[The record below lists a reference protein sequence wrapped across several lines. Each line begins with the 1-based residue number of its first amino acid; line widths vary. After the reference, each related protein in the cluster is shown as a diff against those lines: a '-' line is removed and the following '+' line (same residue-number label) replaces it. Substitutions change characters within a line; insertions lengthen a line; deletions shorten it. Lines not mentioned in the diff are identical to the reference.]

1 MKILIA
7 PDKFRESLSSIEAA
21 KSIEK
26 GIKKVNKN
34 IETVL
39 CPIADCGEGTVD
51 ALVAA
56 TSGRHVICDATG
68 PLGEKISAKYG
79 ILGDNKTAVVEM
91 AAASGL
97 LLVPKSK
104 RNPLYTTTYGTGDMI
119 KSALDFGAGK
129 VIVGIGGSSTTDGGM
144 GMAQA
149 LGIKFYDKEGNEL
162 GYGGVQLEKL
172 FRIDIKN
179 RDPRVADTIFEIAC
193 DVDNPLTGLKGAAY
207 VYSPQKGAKPDEV
220 KRLDE
225 GLKNFTK
232 VIKKGLGKDIE
243 NLKGAGA
250 AGGLGAGLVA
260 FLDAKLRPGIDIV
273 IDTINLRKRMEN
285 VDLAITG
292 EGSTDAQTLM
302 GKAPTGVIGVAK
314 ELKIPVV
321 IISGSVADDR
331 SKLHESGVDAIFSI
345 IPRPISLNKSLKNAS
360 LFLEKAAEEV
370 IRLFITA
377 KEKYS

>member
-7 PDKFRESLSSIEAA
+7 PDKFRESLSSINVA
-21 KSIEK
+21 KAIER
-26 GIKKVNKN
+26 GIKKVDKN

-39 CPIADCGEGTVD
+39 CPIADGGEGTVD

-56 TSGRHVICDATG
+56 TSGRYVICDATG

-79 ILGDNKTAVVEM
+79 VLGDNKTAVVEM

-97 LLVPKSK
+97 WLVPQDK
-104 RNPLYTTTYGTGDMI
+104 RNPLYTTTYGTGDMVR
-119 KSALDFGAGK
+119 SALDFGVGK

-162 GYGGVQLEKL
+162 GYGGIQLEKL
-172 FRIDIKN
+172 YKIDMKN
-179 RDPRVADTIFEIAC
+179 RDPRVNRTIFEVAC
-193 DVDNPLTGLKGAAY
+193 DVDNPLTGSNGAAY
-207 VYSPQKGAKPDEV
+207 VYSPQKGANPDEV

-225 GLKNFTK
+225 GLKNFAK
-232 VIKKGLGKDIE
+232 VIKKDLGKDVE

-260 FLDAKLRPGIDIV
+260 FLDAKLRLGVAIV
-273 IDTINLRKRMEN
+273 METINLRKRMEN

-292 EGSTDAQTLM
+292 EGSTDIQTLM
-302 GKAPTGVIGVAK
+302 GKAPTGVINIAK
-314 ELKIPVV
+314 ELKVPVV
-321 IISGSVADDR
+321 IISGSVADDM

-345 IPRPISLNKSLKNAS
+345 VPRPISLEESFRNAS
-360 LFLEKAAEEV
+360 LYLEKTAEEV
-370 IRLFITA
+370 IRLFTA
-377 KEKYS
+377 AKRK

>member
-7 PDKFRESLSSIEAA
+7 PDKFRESLSSIKVA
-21 KSIEK
+21 KAIER
-26 GIKKVNKN
+26 GIKKVDKN

-39 CPIADCGEGTVD
+39 CPIADGGEGTVD

-56 TSGRHVICDATG
+56 TSGRYVICDATG
-68 PLGEKISAKYG
+68 PLGEKISVKYG
-79 ILGDNKTAVVEM
+79 VLGDNKTAVVEM

-97 LLVPKSK
+97 WLVPQDK
-104 RNPLYTTTYGTGDMI
+104 RNPLYTTTYGTGDMVR
-119 KSALDFGAGK
+119 SALDFGVGK

-162 GYGGVQLEKL
+162 GHGGIQLEKL
-172 FRIDIKN
+172 YKVDMKN
-179 RDPRVADTIFEIAC
+179 RDPRVSRTIFEVAC
-193 DVDNPLTGLKGAAY
+193 DVDNPLTGSKGAAY
-207 VYSPQKGAKPDEV
+207 VYSPQKGANPDEV

-232 VIKKGLGKDIE
+232 VIKRDLGKDVE

-260 FLDAKLRPGIDIV
+260 FLDAKLRPGVDIV
-273 IDTINLRKRMEN
+273 METINLRKRIEN

-292 EGSTDAQTLM
+292 EGSTDIQTLM
-302 GKAPTGVIGVAK
+302 GKAPTGIINIAK
-314 ELKIPVV
+314 ELKVPVV
-321 IISGSVADDR
+321 IISGSVADDM

-345 IPRPISLNKSLKNAS
+345 VPRPISLKESFRNAS
-360 LFLEKAAEEV
+360 LYLEKTAEEV
-370 IRLFITA
+370 IRLFTA
-377 KEKYS
+377 AKRK

>member
-7 PDKFRESLSSIEAA
+7 PDKFRESLSSIKAA
-21 KSIEK
+21 KAIER
-26 GIKKVNKN
+26 GIKKVDTN

-39 CPIADCGEGTVD
+39 CPIADGGEGTVD

-56 TSGRHVICDATG
+56 TSGRYVICDATG

-79 ILGDNKTAVVEM
+79 VLGDNKTAVVEM

-97 LLVPKSK
+97 WLVLQDK

-119 KSALDFGAGK
+119 RSALDFGVGK

-162 GYGGVQLEKL
+162 GYGGIQLERLYK
-172 FRIDIKN
+172 IDMKN
-179 RDPRVADTIFEIAC
+179 IDPKVNRTIFEVAC
-193 DVDNPLTGLKGAAY
+193 DVDNSLTGSKGAAY
-207 VYSPQKGAKPDEV
+207 VYSPQKGANPDEV

-225 GLKNFTK
+225 GLRNFAK
-232 VIKKGLGKDIE
+232 VIKRDLGKDVE

-260 FLDAKLRPGIDIV
+260 FLDAKLRPGVDIV
-273 IDTINLRKRMEN
+273 METINLRKRIED

-292 EGSTDAQTLM
+292 EGSTDIQTLM
-302 GKAPTGVIGVAK
+302 GKAPTGVINIAK
-314 ELKIPVV
+314 EFKVPVV
-321 IISGSVADDR
+321 IISGSVANDM

-345 IPRPISLNKSLKNAS
+345 VPRPISLKESFRNAS
-360 LFLEKAAEEV
+360 LYLEKTAEEV
-370 IRLFITA
+370 IRLFIAA
-377 KEKYS
+377 KRK

>member
-39 CPIADCGEGTVD
+39 CPIADGGEGTVD

-97 LLVPKSK
+97 WLVPQDK

-119 KSALDFGAGK
+119 RSALDFGVGK

-162 GYGGVQLEKL
+162 GYGGIQLEKL
-172 FRIDIKN
+172 YKIDMKN
-179 RDPRVADTIFEIAC
+179 IDPRVNRTMFEVAC

-220 KRLDE
+220 KRLEE

-232 VIKKGLGKDIE
+232 VIKKDLGKDIE

-273 IDTINLRKRMEN
+273 IDTINLRKRMKN

-302 GKAPTGVIGVAK
+302 GKAPTGVISVAK

-377 KEKYS
+377 KVKYS